1 MRMRRLL
8 PFLSPP
14 ARRPLGPPLAF
25 AVALGLGLTTRGAR
39 AEAPKKDTY
48 ALGWSRLA
56 GAEPCIASRDLATGV
71 ERSLKRRV
79 FVSAARADR
88 YVEGRVGPRLGG
100 GWTASVQIADA
111 KGRILGTR
119 ELMSDGPNCRDLDE
133 AITLSVALMIDSNLS
148 VPPADPLES
157 APSAAAVDV
166 VPPPDD
172 AAPSQPDK
180 GDPWGAPATPPPA
193 ATPAHAPSGPRRPG
207 EEGFEIGAL
216 AGFSFGNDSLS
227 RDGSSSS
234 SLGFGLGVRA
244 GYQFPVGFWLGVGF
258 VHHAGGAFESPIEPR
273 DILFYQRVE
282 PEYAT
287 KVTGRVTGTYHVY
300 MPSLEAGYGFALGP
314 FEARPYLGFGFAV
327 YEFSLTSASGADGG
341 QPLDLTTDDVSFPHN
356 ALNFAAWPGFSMV
369 WPVNHFFVGADT
381 RMVYIIGAS
390 PSFVPSLSAGIR
402 L

>member
-1 MRMRRLL
+1 MQTRRLL
-8 PFLSPP
+8 PCLSPP
-14 ARRPLGPPLAF
+14 ARGPLGPTLAF

-48 ALGWSRLA
+48 ALGWTRLA

-100 GWTASVQIADA
+100 GWTAAVQIADA

-119 ELMSDGPNCRDLDE
+119 ELMSDGPNCRDLDD

-157 APSAAAVDV
+157 APSAAAVDAV
-166 VPPPDD
+166 TPD
-172 AAPSQPDK
+172 AASPSQPDK
-180 GDPWGAPATPPPA
+180 SDPWGAPAAPPPA
-193 ATPAHAPSGPRRPG
+193 PARASSGPRGPG
-207 EEGFEIGAL
+207 EEGFELGAL
-216 AGFSFGNDSLS
+216 TGFSFGNDSVS
-227 RDGSSSS
+227 RDGASSS

-244 GYQFPVGFWLGVGF
+244 GYQFAMGFWVGVGF
-258 VHHAGGAFESPIEPR
+258 VRHAGGDFESPLEPQ
-273 DILFYQRVE
+273 DIIDYRRVD
-282 PEYAT
+282 PEYSAG
-287 KVTGRVTGTYHVY
+287 VTGSVAGTYHVY
-300 MPSLEAGYGFALGP
+300 MPSLEAGYAFALGP

-327 YEFSLTSASGADGG
+327 YEFKLTSVSAADKGT
-341 QPLDLTTDDVSFPHN
+341 PLNLTLDDVSFPHN

-369 WPVNHFFVGADT
+369 WPVDNFFVGADA

-390 PSFVPSLSAGIR
+390 PSFVPSLTAGIR